1 MEDPM
6 QKIDPQ
12 EIEIIIQDIKQAVND
27 ADWVTASELLNLLRP
42 QDQADVFEEI
52 TPEDQSKLIPSMD
65 IENAADLI
73 EELGDEAAA
82 RLANELNV
90 DQLAEILDYMEPD
103 EAADLLGDMSDE
115 AADQALSEMEES
127 DEVRLLL
134 EYGDESAGGL
144 MTSAEVLLQENMTVQ
159 DAIDHLRQTT
169 PDSETI
175 YYLFVTNKSQ
185 KLTGIVSLRQLVIES
200 PSKRIGDIMTRDVI
214 SVNVHTDQEEAARLL
229 ARYDLLALPVVD
241 DENHFLGV
249 ITHDDVL
256 EIVEEEATEDIYR
269 LGGVP
274 QAQPS
279 DQRAWF
285 AIRSRLPWLVL
296 NLITAMASAT
306 VLALFEGTIAQVAVL
321 AAFFPI
327 VAGVSGSAGTQT
339 LTVIVRGLAL
349 GELKTKSNIKILLR
363 EMSVGLMN
371 GIVIGIMVAIIAL
384 VWKEQAMLGLV
395 VGTASFLTLICAA
408 IAGFLVPVGI
418 QKMNIDPALGS
429 PILVTT
435 ITDSLGYLIYL
446 GLASILIAQ
455 LI

>member
-1 MEDPM
+1 M
-6 QKIDPQ
+6 QNFDPQ
-12 EIEIIIQDIKQAVND
+12 EIEKIIQEIKQAVFD
-27 ADWVTASELLNLLRP
+27 QQWETASELLNLLRP

-52 TPEDQSKLIPSMD
+52 TPEDQSKLIPGMD

-90 DQLAEILDYMEPD
+90 DQLVEILDYMEPD
-103 EAADLLGDMSDE
+103 EAADLLGDMSE
-115 AADQALSEMEES
+115 ETADQALSEMEES

-144 MTSAEVLLQENMTVQ
+144 MTSAEVLLLEDMTIQ
-159 DAIDHLRQTT
+159 NAIDYLRQTT

-175 YYLFVTNKSQ
+175 YYLFVTNKYQ

-200 PSKRIGDIMTRDVI
+200 PSRRIGDIMTRDVI
-214 SVNVHTDQEEAARLL
+214 SVNVKVDQEEAARIL

-279 DQRAWF
+279 DQRASV

-296 NLITAMASAT
+296 NLITAMASAL
-306 VLALFEGTIAQVAVL
+306 VLSLFEGTIAKVAVL
-321 AAFFPI
+321 AAFFPM

-349 GELKTKSNIKILLR
+349 GELKTRSNWKILLR
-363 EMSVGLMN
+363 ELAVGLMN
-371 GIVIGIMVAIIAL
+371 GIAIGILVAAIAFF
-384 VWKEQAMLGLV
+384 WEGDAFLGLV

-408 IAGFLVPVGI
+408 IAGFLVPVTI
-418 QKMNIDPALGS
+418 QKLKIDPALGS

-446 GLASILIAQ
+446 GLATILIAQ

>member
-1 MEDPM
+1 M
-6 QKIDPQ
+6 QKIDPK
-12 EIEIIIQDIKQAVND
+12 EIEKIIQEIKQAVYD
-27 ADWVTASELLNLLRP
+27 EQWITASELLNLLRP

-52 TPEDQSKLIPSMD
+52 TPEDQSKLIPGMD
-65 IENAADLI
+65 IEDAADLI

-82 RLANELNV
+82 RLANELDV
-90 DQLAEILDYMEPD
+90 DQLIEILDYMEPD
-103 EAADLLGDMSDE
+103 EAADLLGDMTEE

-127 DEVRLLL
+127 DDVRLLL

-144 MTSAEVLLQENMTVQ
+144 MTSAEVLLREDMTVQ
-159 DAIDHLRQTT
+159 DAIDHLRQST

-175 YYLFVTNKSQ
+175 YYLFVTNKFQ
-185 KLTGIVSLRQLVIES
+185 KLTGVISLRQLVIEA
-200 PSKRIGDIMTRDVI
+200 PSKRIGDIMNWDVI
-214 SVNVHTDQEEAARLL
+214 SVNVQMDQEEAARIL

-241 DENHFLGV
+241 DKNHFLGV

-279 DQRAWF
+279 DQRARV

-296 NLITAMASAT
+296 NLITAMASAL
-306 VLALFEGTIAQVAVL
+306 VLSIFEGTIAKVAVL
-321 AAFFPI
+321 AAFFPM

-349 GELKTKSNIKILLR
+349 GELKTRSNWKILLR
-363 EMSVGLMN
+363 ELAIGLMN
-371 GIVIGIMVAIIAL
+371 GVAIGILVAAIAFL
-384 VWKEQAMLGLV
+384 WEGDGFLGLV

-408 IAGFLVPVGI
+408 VAGFLVPVTI
-418 QKMNIDPALGS
+418 QKLKIDPALGS

-446 GLASILIAQ
+446 GLATILIAQ

>member
-1 MEDPM
+1 M
-6 QKIDPQ
+6 QKFDPH
-12 EIEIIIQDIKQAVND
+12 EIENIIQDIKHAVYD
-27 ADWVTASELLNLLRP
+27 GDWVTASELLNFLRP
-42 QDQADVFEEI
+42 QDQADVFEEL
-52 TPEDQSKLIPSMD
+52 TPEDQSKLIPSMNV
-65 IENAADLI
+65 ENAADLI

-90 DQLAEILDYMEPD
+90 DQLVDILDYMEPD
-103 EAADLLGDMSDE
+103 EAADLLGDMSE
-115 AADQALSEMEES
+115 ETADKALSGMEES
-127 DEVRLLL
+127 DEVRMLL
-134 EYGDESAGGL
+134 EYRDESAGGL

-159 DAIDHLRQTT
+159 DAIDHLRQTS

-175 YYLFVTNKSQ
+175 YYLFVSNQFQ
-185 KLTGIVSLRQLVIES
+185 KLSGIVSLRQLVIEA

-214 SVNVHTDQEEAARLL
+214 SVNVHMDQEEAARIL

-241 DENHFLGV
+241 DDNHFLGI

-296 NLITAMASAT
+296 NLLTAMASAT
-306 VLALFEGTIAQVAVL
+306 VLGLFEGTIAQVAVL

-349 GELKTKSNIKILLR
+349 GELKTKSNKIGR
-363 EMSVGLMN
+363 AHV
-371 GIVIGIMVAIIAL
+371 
-384 VWKEQAMLGLV
+384 
-395 VGTASFLTLICAA
+395 
-408 IAGFLVPVGI
+408 
-418 QKMNIDPALGS
+418 
-429 PILVTT
+429 
-435 ITDSLGYLIYL
+435 
-446 GLASILIAQ
+446 
-455 LI
+455 

>member
-1 MEDPM
+1 M
-6 QKIDPQ
+6 QKFDPH
-12 EIEIIIQDIKQAVND
+12 EIENIIQDIKHAVYD
-27 ADWVTASELLNLLRP
+27 GDWVTASELLNFLRP
-42 QDQADVFEEI
+42 QDQADVFEEL
-52 TPEDQSKLIPSMD
+52 TPEDQSKLIPSMNV
-65 IENAADLI
+65 ENAADLI

-90 DQLAEILDYMEPD
+90 DQLVDILDYMEPD
-103 EAADLLGDMSDE
+103 EAADLLGDMSE
-115 AADQALSEMEES
+115 ETADKALSGMEES
-127 DEVRLLL
+127 DEVRMLL
-134 EYGDESAGGL
+134 EYRDESAGGL

-159 DAIDHLRQTT
+159 DAIDHLRQTS

-175 YYLFVTNKSQ
+175 YYLFVSNQFQ
-185 KLTGIVSLRQLVIES
+185 KLSGIVSLRQLVIEA

-214 SVNVHTDQEEAARLL
+214 SVNVHMDQEEAARIL

-241 DENHFLGV
+241 DDNHFLGI

-296 NLITAMASAT
+296 NLLTAMASAT
-306 VLALFEGTIAQVAVL
+306 VLGLFEGTIAQVAVL

-363 EMSVGLMN
+363 EMTVGLMN
-371 GIVIGIMVAIIAL
+371 GIVIGIMVVIIAL
-384 VWKEQAMLGLV
+384 IWKDQAILGLV
-395 VGTASFLTLICAA
+395 VGAASFLTLICAS

-418 QKMNIDPALGS
+418 QKLNIDPALGS

-435 ITDSLGYLIYL
+435 ITDALGYLIYL
-446 GLASILIAQ
+446 GLASILITQ